1 MLLEECGYVCYD
13 QPSDVIKEVIEPNQS
28 LPIVAVKN
36 VVLPK
41 MKFREAVFF
50 PNFWNL
56 DMTCSA
62 TRIRQDFCVLN
73 RQNNASETSTA
84 VNTALGLDFLSE
96 SVNAKVSFP
105 VTWKIMEDGVNSG
118 QKKKNL
124 QCVTYGADGK
134 LHQTVYFKDSNH
146 TGPVGM

>member
-1 MLLEECGYVCYD
+1 MFYD
-13 QPSDVIKEVIEPNQS
+13 QPSDGIKDVIEPNQS
-28 LPIVAVKN
+28 IPIVAVKN

-41 MKFREAVFF
+41 MEFREAVFF

-84 VNTALGLDFLSE
+84 VNTTLGLDFFSE
-96 SVNAKVSFP
+96 SVNAKGSFP
-105 VTWKIMEDGVNSG
+105 VTWMIMEDGVNSG
-118 QKKKNL
+118 QKKKNF
-124 QCVTYGADGK
+124 QCGNYGADEK